1 MDSGSSA
8 IVSCSLVDPH
18 FVLMTTDGSIMY
30 GKLVEDFSGQRLKIQ
45 KSSIDKV
52 CEFVLFLAL
61 RRVVG
66 DKRYCCMSCFVRS
79 KR

>member
-8 IVSCSLVDPH
+8 IVFCSIVDPH

-30 GKLVEDFSGQRLKIQ
+30 GKFVEDFSGPRLKIQ

-52 CEFVLFLAL
+52 CEHIIFCTQMGGGGNWYLLQQPL
-61 RRVVG
+61 
-66 DKRYCCMSCFVRS
+66 YQ
-79 KR
+79 